1 MQTAFSRITIR
12 SFFLQRCIPA
22 FHKGIRM
29 QVKCKRPFPEL
40 EFVHFFFNMYPC
52 LSWIRKDASKM
63 QTAFLELDFV
73 HFFFNND
80 VSLPFIRELG
90 CK

>member
-1 MQTAFSRITIR
+1 MQTAVSRIRLR

-29 QVKCKRPFPEL
+29 QVKFKPPFPEL
-40 EFVHFFFNMYPC
+40 EFVHFLLQQCIPAFHKG
-52 LSWIRKDASKM
+52 IRM
-63 QTAFLELDFV
+63 QVKFKPPFLELQFV
-73 HFFFNND
+73 HFFYND
-80 VSLPFIRELG
+80 VSLPLIKELG

>member
-1 MQTAFSRITIR
+1 MQTAFSRIRIR

-29 QVKCKRPFPEL
+29 QVKCKPPFPEL
-40 EFVHFFFNMYPC
+40 EFVHFFY
-52 LSWIRKDASKM
+52 
-63 QTAFLELDFV
+63 
-73 HFFFNND
+73 ND